1 MYGTSATVLVVDDD
15 DDVRALAVAILH
27 DAGFRPIPASN
38 GDAALT
44 MLQNGL
50 VVDLLFT
57 DIVMPGG
64 LDGFALAYEARQ
76 VQPDIQV
83 LYTTGFT
90 SLPREV
96 MKRIPGKMLPKPY
109 RAGVLA
115 SAVMEA
121 LSEPY
126 YHSDR
131 PSPQV

>member
-1 MYGTSATVLVVDDD
+1 MYGPSSTVLVVDDD

-27 DAGFRPIPASN
+27 DAGFRAIPATN

-64 LDGFALAYEARQ
+64 LDGFSLAYEARQ

-90 SLPREV
+90 SLPKEV
-96 MKRIPGKMLPKPY
+96 MKRVPGRMLPKPY
-109 RAGVLA
+109 RPGVLA
-115 SAVMEA
+115 SAVMET

-126 YHSDR
+126 YHADR
-131 PSPQV
+131 PAPPA